1 MLMNK
6 VYFIRALLLRTSTH
20 ICCLFISL
28 STLLLPQVTKAA
40 SYDQFQQQP
49 FAPYSISDDG
59 YLHYNL
65 QVNDSSY
72 LAIALNLHTLFPGT
86 NVENLRLKQYELTDS
101 ELTISSYQGS
111 PISVNYQLTDNEL
124 KILRTSNLPSE
135 PRLDSHL
142 FSLNFIRELET
153 LFTVNDLERL
163 KRFNWGTVS
172 KENILLFL
180 SQLNDFSNTAEFGYN
195 AIHNMLASKNYAVAK
210 LFYNSFLTK
219 NKNFNDFELLK
230 MAIEQDDLV
239 FIKKT
244 SLNSLNIWGIDEV
257 KFDYSFTQCTLLG
270 KAIQQKNKV
279 IARYLLDRGA
289 STEKV
294 YKDETEVLNAIQF
307 AEQVKARKLSDLF
320 K

>member
-1 MLMNK
+1 MNK
-6 VYFIRALLLRTSTH
+6 MYFIRALLLRASTY
-20 ICCLFISL
+20 ICCLFVSL
-28 STLLLPQVTKAA
+28 STLLLPQETWAVLP
-40 SYDQFQQQP
+40 DQLQQQS
-49 FAPYSISDDG
+49 FSPYSINDDG

-101 ELTISSYQGS
+101 ELKISSYQGV
-111 PISVNYQLTDNEL
+111 SVSASYQIIDNKIKLLTTKNW
-124 KILRTSNLPSE
+124 PSK
-135 PRLDSHL
+135 LTLNNHL
-142 FSLNFIRELET
+142 FSLSFIEELT
-153 LFTVNDLERL
+153 ALFAANDLEQL
-163 KRFNWGTVS
+163 KRLNWGTIP

-195 AIHNMLASKNYAVAK
+195 AIHNMLANKNYAVAK
-210 LFYNSFLTK
+210 FFYNSFLTK

-230 MAIEQDDLV
+230 MAIEQDDLD

-257 KFDYSFTQCTLLG
+257 KFDYSFTQYTLLG

-279 IARYLLDRGA
+279 IARYLLDHGA

-307 AEQVKARKLSDLF
+307 AEQVKAKKLSDLF

>member
-1 MLMNK
+1 MNK
-6 VYFIRALLLRTSTH
+6 LYFIRALLLRISTY

-28 STLLLPQVTKAA
+28 STLLLPQGTWAA
-40 SYDQFQQQP
+40 SPDQLQQQS
-49 FAPYSISDDG
+49 FSPYSISDDG
-59 YLHYNL
+59 YLYYNL

-72 LAIALNLHTLFPGT
+72 LAIVLNLNTLFPGT

-101 ELTISSYQGS
+101 ELKISSYQGS
-111 PISVNYQLTDNEL
+111 PIFIHYQVTDNEL
-124 KILRTSNLPSE
+124 NILRTSNLPSQ

-153 LFTVNDLERL
+153 LFTVKDLEQL
-163 KRFNWGTVS
+163 KLLNWGPLP

-195 AIHNMLASKNYAVAK
+195 AIHNLLANKNYTVAK
-210 LFYNSFLTK
+210 FFYNSFLTK

-230 MAIEQDDLV
+230 MAIEQDDLD

-270 KAIQQKNKV
+270 KAIQQKNKA
-279 IARYLLDRGA
+279 IARYLLDHGA
-289 STEKV
+289 STEQV
-294 YKDETEVLNAIQF
+294 YKYETEVLNAIQF
-307 AEQVKARKLSDLF
+307 AEHVKAKKLSDLF

>member
-1 MLMNK
+1 MNK
-6 VYFIRALLLRTSTH
+6 PYFIRALLLRTSTY
-20 ICCLFISL
+20 ICCLFVSL
-28 STLLLPQVTKAA
+28 STVLLPQETLSA
-40 SYDQFQQQP
+40 SPNQLRQLSLS
-49 FAPYSISDDG
+49 PYSINDDG

-72 LAIALNLHTLFPGT
+72 LAIVLNLNTLFPGT

-101 ELTISSYQGS
+101 ELKINSYQGVPVS
-111 PISVNYQLTDNEL
+111 ASYQIIDNKIKLLTTKNW
-124 KILRTSNLPSE
+124 PSK
-135 PRLDSHL
+135 LTLNNHL
-142 FSLNFIRELET
+142 FSLSFIEKLT
-153 LFTVNDLERL
+153 ALFAANDLEQL
-163 KRFNWGTVS
+163 KLLNWGTIP

-195 AIHNMLASKNYAVAK
+195 AIHNMLANKNYAVAK
-210 LFYNSFLTK
+210 FFYNSFLTK

-230 MAIEQDDLV
+230 MAIEQDDLD

-279 IARYLLDRGA
+279 IAGYLLDHGA

-294 YKDETEVLNAIQF
+294 YKYETEVLNAIQF

>member
-1 MLMNK
+1 
-6 VYFIRALLLRTSTH
+6 
-20 ICCLFISL
+20 
-28 STLLLPQVTKAA
+28 LPQETWAVLP
-40 SYDQFQQQP
+40 DQLQQQS
-49 FAPYSISDDG
+49 FSPYSINDDG

-101 ELTISSYQGS
+101 ELKIISYQGVPVS
-111 PISVNYQLTDNEL
+111 ASYQIIDNKIKLLTTKNW
-124 KILRTSNLPSE
+124 PSK
-135 PRLDSHL
+135 LTLNNHL
-142 FSLNFIRELET
+142 FSLSFIEELT
-153 LFTVNDLERL
+153 ALFAANDLEQL
-163 KRFNWGTVS
+163 KRLNWGTIP
-172 KENILLFL
+172 KENILLFF

-195 AIHNMLASKNYAVAK
+195 AIHNMLANKNYAVAK
-210 LFYNSFLTK
+210 FFYNSFLTK

-230 MAIEQDDLV
+230 MAIEQGDLD

-279 IARYLLDRGA
+279 IAGYLLDHGA

>member
-1 MLMNK
+1 MNK
-6 VYFIRALLLRTSTH
+6 MYLIRALLLRTSTY
-20 ICCLFISL
+20 ICCLFVSL
-28 STLLLPQVTKAA
+28 GTLLLPQETWAVLP
-40 SYDQFQQQP
+40 DQLQQQS
-49 FAPYSISDDG
+49 FSPYSINDDG

-101 ELTISSYQGS
+101 ELKISSYQGVPVS
-111 PISVNYQLTDNEL
+111 ASYQIIDNKIKLLTTKNW
-124 KILRTSNLPSE
+124 PSK
-135 PRLDSHL
+135 LTLNNHL
-142 FSLNFIRELET
+142 FSLSFIEELT
-153 LFTVNDLERL
+153 ALFAANDLEQL
-163 KRFNWGTVS
+163 KRLNWGTIP

-195 AIHNMLASKNYAVAK
+195 AIHNMLANKNYAVAK
-210 LFYNSFLTK
+210 FFYNSFLTK

-230 MAIEQDDLV
+230 MAIEQDDLD

-279 IARYLLDRGA
+279 IAGYLLDHGA

-294 YKDETEVLNAIQF
+294 YKYETEVLNAIQF
-307 AEQVKARKLSDLF
+307 AKQVKARKLSDLF

>member
-1 MLMNK
+1 MNK
-6 VYFIRALLLRTSTH
+6 MYFIRALLLRASTY
-20 ICCLFISL
+20 ICCLFVSL
-28 STLLLPQVTKAA
+28 STVLLPQETWAVLP
-40 SYDQFQQQP
+40 DQLQQQS
-49 FAPYSISDDG
+49 FSPYSINDDG

-101 ELTISSYQGS
+101 ELKISSYQGVPVS
-111 PISVNYQLTDNEL
+111 ASYQIIDNKIKLLTTKNW
-124 KILRTSNLPSE
+124 PSK
-135 PRLDSHL
+135 LTLNNHL
-142 FSLNFIRELET
+142 FSLSFIEELT
-153 LFTVNDLERL
+153 ALFAANDLEQL
-163 KRFNWGTVS
+163 KRLNWGTIP

-195 AIHNMLASKNYAVAK
+195 AIHNMLANKNYAVAK
-210 LFYNSFLTK
+210 FFYNSFLTK

-230 MAIEQDDLV
+230 MAIEQDDLD

-279 IARYLLDRGA
+279 IAGYLLDHGA

-294 YKDETEVLNAIQF
+294 YKYETEVLNAIQF

>member
-1 MLMNK
+1 MNK
-6 VYFIRALLLRTSTH
+6 LFFIRALLLRTSTY
-20 ICCLFISL
+20 ICCLFVSL
-28 STLLLPQVTKAA
+28 STLLLPQETWAA
-40 SYDQFQQQP
+40 SPDQLQQQP
-49 FAPYSISDDG
+49 FSPYSISDDG

-101 ELTISSYQGS
+101 ELKISSYQGVPVS
-111 PISVNYQLTDNEL
+111 ASYQIIDNKIKLLTTKNW
-124 KILRTSNLPSE
+124 PSK
-135 PRLDSHL
+135 LTLNNHL
-142 FSLNFIRELET
+142 FSLSFIEELT
-153 LFTVNDLERL
+153 ALFAANDLEQL
-163 KRFNWGTVS
+163 KLLNWGTIP

-195 AIHNMLASKNYAVAK
+195 AIHNMLANKNYAVAK
-210 LFYNSFLTK
+210 FFYNSFLTK

-230 MAIEQDDLV
+230 MAIEQDDLD

-279 IARYLLDRGA
+279 IARYLLDHGA

-294 YKDETEVLNAIQF
+294 YKCETEVLNAIQF
-307 AEQVKARKLSDLF
+307 AEQMKAKKLSDLF

>member
-6 VYFIRALLLRTSTH
+6 MYFIRALLLRASTY
-20 ICCLFISL
+20 ICCLFVSL
-28 STLLLPQVTKAA
+28 STLLLPQETWAVLP
-40 SYDQFQQQP
+40 DQLQQQS
-49 FAPYSISDDG
+49 FSPYSINDDG

-101 ELTISSYQGS
+101 ELKIISYQGVPVS
-111 PISVNYQLTDNEL
+111 ASYQIIDNKIKLLTTKNW
-124 KILRTSNLPSE
+124 PSK
-135 PRLDSHL
+135 LTLNNHL
-142 FSLNFIRELET
+142 FSLSFIEELT
-153 LFTVNDLERL
+153 ALFAANDLEQL
-163 KRFNWGTVS
+163 KRLNWGTIP
-172 KENILLFL
+172 KENILLYL

-195 AIHNMLASKNYAVAK
+195 AIHNMLANKNYAVAK
-210 LFYNSFLTK
+210 FFYNSFLTK

-230 MAIEQDDLV
+230 MAIEQDDLD

-257 KFDYSFTQCTLLG
+257 KFDYSFTQYTLLG

-279 IARYLLDRGA
+279 IARYLLDHGA
-289 STEKV
+289 STEKA

>member
-1 MLMNK
+1 MNK
-6 VYFIRALLLRTSTH
+6 MYFIRALLLRASTY
-20 ICCLFISL
+20 ICCLFVSL
-28 STLLLPQVTKAA
+28 STLLLPQETWAVLP
-40 SYDQFQQQP
+40 DQLQQQS
-49 FAPYSISDDG
+49 FSPYSINDDG

-101 ELTISSYQGS
+101 ELKISSYQGV
-111 PISVNYQLTDNEL
+111 SVSASYQIIDNKIKLLTTKNW
-124 KILRTSNLPSE
+124 PSK
-135 PRLDSHL
+135 LTLNNHL
-142 FSLNFIRELET
+142 FSLSFIEELT
-153 LFTVNDLERL
+153 ALFAANDLEQL
-163 KRFNWGTVS
+163 KRLNWGTIP

-195 AIHNMLASKNYAVAK
+195 AIHNMLANKNYAVAK
-210 LFYNSFLTK
+210 FFYNSFLTK

-230 MAIEQDDLV
+230 MAIEQDDLD

-257 KFDYSFTQCTLLG
+257 KFDYSFTQYTLLG

-279 IARYLLDRGA
+279 IARYLLDHGA
-289 STEKV
+289 STEKA
-294 YKDETEVLNAIQF
+294 YKDETEVLNAIRR
-307 AEQVKARKLSDLF
+307 AGESKKAI
-320 K
+320 

>member
-1 MLMNK
+1 MNK
-6 VYFIRALLLRTSTH
+6 PYFIRALLLRTSTY
-20 ICCLFISL
+20 ICCLFVSL
-28 STLLLPQVTKAA
+28 STVLLPQETLSA
-40 SYDQFQQQP
+40 SPNQLRQLSLS
-49 FAPYSISDDG
+49 PYSINDDG

-72 LAIALNLHTLFPGT
+72 LAIVLNLNTLFPGT

-101 ELTISSYQGS
+101 ELKINSYQGVPVS
-111 PISVNYQLTDNEL
+111 ASYQIIDNKIKLLMTKNWPSKLTLN
-124 KILRTSNLPSE
+124 N
-135 PRLDSHL
+135 HL
-142 FSLNFIRELET
+142 FSLSFIEKLT
-153 LFTVNDLERL
+153 ALFAANDLEQL
-163 KRFNWGTVS
+163 KLLNWGTIP

-195 AIHNMLASKNYAVAK
+195 AIHNMLANKNYAVAK
-210 LFYNSFLTK
+210 FFYNSFLTK

-230 MAIEQDDLV
+230 MAIEQDDLD

-279 IARYLLDRGA
+279 IAGYLLDHGA

-307 AEQVKARKLSDLF
+307 AEQVKAKKLSDLF

>member
-1 MLMNK
+1 
-6 VYFIRALLLRTSTH
+6 
-20 ICCLFISL
+20 
-28 STLLLPQVTKAA
+28 LPQETWAVLP
-40 SYDQFQQQP
+40 DQLQQQS
-49 FAPYSISDDG
+49 FRPYSINDDG

-101 ELTISSYQGS
+101 ELKIISYQGVPVS
-111 PISVNYQLTDNEL
+111 ASYQIIDNKIKLLTTKNW
-124 KILRTSNLPSE
+124 PSK
-135 PRLDSHL
+135 LTLNNHL
-142 FSLNFIRELET
+142 FSLSFIEELT
-153 LFTVNDLERL
+153 ALFAANDLEQL
-163 KRFNWGTVS
+163 KRLNWGTIP
-172 KENILLFL
+172 KENILLFF

-195 AIHNMLASKNYAVAK
+195 AIHNMLANKNYAVAK
-210 LFYNSFLTK
+210 FFYNSFLTK

-230 MAIEQDDLV
+230 MAIEQGDLD

-279 IARYLLDRGA
+279 IAGYLLDHGA

>member
-1 MLMNK
+1 MNK
-6 VYFIRALLLRTSTH
+6 MYFIRALLLRASTY
-20 ICCLFISL
+20 ICCLFVSL
-28 STLLLPQVTKAA
+28 STVLLPQETWAVLP
-40 SYDQFQQQP
+40 DQLQQQS
-49 FAPYSISDDG
+49 FSPYSINDDG

-86 NVENLRLKQYELTDS
+86 NVENLRLKQYELTES
-101 ELTISSYQGS
+101 ELKIISYQGVPVS
-111 PISVNYQLTDNEL
+111 ASYQIIDNKIKLLTTKNW
-124 KILRTSNLPSE
+124 PSK
-135 PRLDSHL
+135 LTLNNHL
-142 FSLNFIRELET
+142 FSLSFIEELT
-153 LFTVNDLERL
+153 ALFAANDLEQL
-163 KRFNWGTVS
+163 KRLNWGTIP

-195 AIHNMLASKNYAVAK
+195 AIHNMLANKNYAVAK
-210 LFYNSFLTK
+210 FFYNSFLTK

-230 MAIEQDDLV
+230 MAIEQGDLD

-279 IARYLLDRGA
+279 IAGYLLDHGA

-294 YKDETEVLNAIQF
+294 YKYETEVLNAIQF

>member
-1 MLMNK
+1 MPLE
-6 VYFIRALLLRTSTH
+6 ALATS
-20 ICCLFISL
+20 
-28 STLLLPQVTKAA
+28 Q
-40 SYDQFQQQP
+40 DQRRQQP
-49 FAPYSISDDG
+49 FSSYSITDDG

-101 ELTISSYQGS
+101 ELKIISYQGVPVS
-111 PISVNYQLTDNEL
+111 ASYQIIDNKIKLLTTKNW
-124 KILRTSNLPSE
+124 PSK
-135 PRLDSHL
+135 LTLNNHL
-142 FSLNFIRELET
+142 FSLSFIEELT
-153 LFTVNDLERL
+153 ALFAANDLEQL
-163 KRFNWGTVS
+163 KRLNWGTIP
-172 KENILLFL
+172 KENILLYL

-195 AIHNMLASKNYAVAK
+195 AIHNMLANKNYAVAK
-210 LFYNSFLTK
+210 FFYNSFLTK

-230 MAIEQDDLV
+230 MAIEQDDLD

-257 KFDYSFTQCTLLG
+257 KFDYSFTQYTLLG

-279 IARYLLDRGA
+279 IARYLLDHGA
-289 STEKV
+289 STEKA

>member
-1 MLMNK
+1 MLNNL
-6 VYFIRALLLRTSTH
+6 YFFRALLLRTSTY
-20 ICCLFISL
+20 ICCLSVSL
-28 STLLLPQVTKAA
+28 STLLLPQQTWAVLP
-40 SYDQFQQQP
+40 DQLQQQS
-49 FAPYSISDDG
+49 FSPYSINDDG

-72 LAIALNLHTLFPGT
+72 LAIALNLNTLFSGT
-86 NVENLRLKQYELTDS
+86 NLENLRLKQYELTDS
-101 ELTISSYQGS
+101 ELKISSYQGS
-111 PISVNYQLTDNEL
+111 PISVNYQIIDNKIKLLTTKNRPPNL
-124 KILRTSNLPSE
+124 KLH
-135 PRLDSHL
+135 SHL
-142 FSLNFIRELET
+142 FSLGFIEELT
-153 LFTVNDLERL
+153 ALFSGNDLEQL
-163 KRFNWGTVS
+163 KRLNWGTIP

-195 AIHNMLASKNYAVAK
+195 VIHNMLANKNYAVAK
-210 LFYNSFLTK
+210 FFYNSFLTK

-230 MAIEQDDLV
+230 MAIEQDDLD

-270 KAIQQKNKV
+270 KAILQKNKA
-279 IARYLLDRGA
+279 IARYLLDHGA

-307 AEQVKARKLSDLF
+307 AEQVKARKLFDLF

>member
-1 MLMNK
+1 MNK
-6 VYFIRALLLRTSTH
+6 PYFIRALLLRTSTY
-20 ICCLFISL
+20 ICCLFVNL
-28 STLLLPQVTKAA
+28 STVLLPQETLSALP
-40 SYDQFQQQP
+40 DQLQQQS
-49 FAPYSISDDG
+49 FSPYSINDDG

-72 LAIALNLHTLFPGT
+72 LAIVLNLNTLFPGT

-101 ELTISSYQGS
+101 ELKINSYQGVPVS
-111 PISVNYQLTDNEL
+111 ASYQIIDN
-124 KILRTSNLPSE
+124 KIKLLMTKNWPSK
-135 PRLDSHL
+135 LILNNHL
-142 FSLNFIRELET
+142 FSLSFIEKLT
-153 LFTVNDLERL
+153 ALFAANDLEQL
-163 KRFNWGTVS
+163 KLLNWGTIP

-195 AIHNMLASKNYAVAK
+195 AIHNMLANKNYAVAK
-210 LFYNSFLTK
+210 FFYNSFLTN

-230 MAIEQDDLV
+230 MAIEQDDLD

-257 KFDYSFTQCTLLG
+257 KFDYSFTQYTLLG

-279 IARYLLDRGA
+279 IARYLLDHGA
-289 STEKV
+289 STEKA

-307 AEQVKARKLSDLF
+307 AEQVKAKKLSDLF

>member
-1 MLMNK
+1 MNK
-6 VYFIRALLLRTSTH
+6 PYFIRALLLRTSTY
-20 ICCLFISL
+20 ICCLFVSL
-28 STLLLPQVTKAA
+28 STLLLPQETWAVLP
-40 SYDQFQQQP
+40 DQLQQQS
-49 FAPYSISDDG
+49 FSPYSINDDG

-101 ELTISSYQGS
+101 ELKIISYQGITVS
-111 PISVNYQLTDNEL
+111 ASYQIIDNKFKLLTTKNW
-124 KILRTSNLPSE
+124 PSK
-135 PRLDSHL
+135 LTLNNHL
-142 FSLNFIRELET
+142 FSLSFIEELT
-153 LFTVNDLERL
+153 ALFAANDLEQL
-163 KRFNWGTVS
+163 KRLNWGTIP
-172 KENILLFL
+172 KENILLYL

-195 AIHNMLASKNYAVAK
+195 AIHNMLANKNYAVAK
-210 LFYNSFLTK
+210 FFYNSFLTK

-230 MAIEQDDLV
+230 MAIEQDDLD

-257 KFDYSFTQCTLLG
+257 KFDYSFTQYTLLG

-279 IARYLLDRGA
+279 IARYLLDHGA
-289 STEKV
+289 STEKA

>member
-1 MLMNK
+1 MNK
-6 VYFIRALLLRTSTH
+6 MYFIRALLLRTSTY
-20 ICCLFISL
+20 ICCLFVSL
-28 STLLLPQVTKAA
+28 GTLLLPQETWAVLP
-40 SYDQFQQQP
+40 DQLQQQS
-49 FAPYSISDDG
+49 FSPYSINDDG

-101 ELTISSYQGS
+101 ELKISSYQGVPVS
-111 PISVNYQLTDNEL
+111 ASYQIIDNKIKLLTTKNW
-124 KILRTSNLPSE
+124 PSK
-135 PRLDSHL
+135 LTLNNHL
-142 FSLNFIRELET
+142 FSLSFIEELT
-153 LFTVNDLERL
+153 ALFAANDLEQL
-163 KRFNWGTVS
+163 KRLNWGTIP

-195 AIHNMLASKNYAVAK
+195 AIHNMLANKNYAVAK
-210 LFYNSFLTK
+210 FFYNSFLTK

-230 MAIEQDDLV
+230 MAIEQDDLD

-257 KFDYSFTQCTLLG
+257 KFDYSFTQYTLLG

-279 IARYLLDRGA
+279 IARYLLDHGA
-289 STEKV
+289 STEKA

>member
-1 MLMNK
+1 MNK
-6 VYFIRALLLRTSTH
+6 MYLIRALLLRTSTY
-20 ICCLFISL
+20 ICCLFVSL
-28 STLLLPQVTKAA
+28 STLLLPQETWAVLP
-40 SYDQFQQQP
+40 DQLQQQS
-49 FAPYSISDDG
+49 FSPYSINDDG

-101 ELTISSYQGS
+101 ELKIISYQGVPVS
-111 PISVNYQLTDNEL
+111 ASHQIIDNKIKLLMTKNWPSKLTLN
-124 KILRTSNLPSE
+124 N
-135 PRLDSHL
+135 HL
-142 FSLNFIRELET
+142 FSLSFIEELT
-153 LFTVNDLERL
+153 ALFAANDLEQL
-163 KRFNWGTVS
+163 KRLNWGTIP

-195 AIHNMLASKNYAVAK
+195 AIHNMLANKNYAVAK
-210 LFYNSFLTK
+210 FFYNSFLTK

-230 MAIEQDDLV
+230 MAIEQGDLD

-257 KFDYSFTQCTLLG
+257 KFDYSFTQYTLLG

-279 IARYLLDRGA
+279 IARYLLDHGA

>member
-1 MLMNK
+1 M
-6 VYFIRALLLRTSTH
+6 
-20 ICCLFISL
+20 
-28 STLLLPQVTKAA
+28 
-40 SYDQFQQQP
+40 
-49 FAPYSISDDG
+49 
-59 YLHYNL
+59 
-65 QVNDSSY
+65 
-72 LAIALNLHTLFPGT
+72 NLHTLFPGT

-101 ELTISSYQGS
+101 ELKINSYQGVPVS
-111 PISVNYQLTDNEL
+111 ASYQIIDNKIKLLMTKNWPSKLTLN
-124 KILRTSNLPSE
+124 N
-135 PRLDSHL
+135 HL
-142 FSLNFIRELET
+142 FSLSFIEKLT
-153 LFTVNDLERL
+153 ALFAANDLEQL
-163 KRFNWGTVS
+163 KRLNWGTIP

-195 AIHNMLASKNYAVAK
+195 AIHNMLANKNYAVAK
-210 LFYNSFLTK
+210 FFYNSFLTK

-230 MAIEQDDLV
+230 MAIEQGDLD
-239 FIKKT
+239 FIRKT

-257 KFDYSFTQCTLLG
+257 KFDYSFTQYTLLG

-279 IARYLLDRGA
+279 IAGYLLDHGA

>member
-1 MLMNK
+1 MNK
-6 VYFIRALLLRTSTH
+6 MYFIRALLLRASTY
-20 ICCLFISL
+20 ICCLFVSL
-28 STLLLPQVTKAA
+28 STLLLPQETWAVLP
-40 SYDQFQQQP
+40 DQLQQQS
-49 FAPYSISDDG
+49 FSPYSINDDG

-101 ELTISSYQGS
+101 ELKIISYQGVPVS
-111 PISVNYQLTDNEL
+111 ASYQIIDNKIKLLTTKNW
-124 KILRTSNLPSE
+124 PSK
-135 PRLDSHL
+135 LTLNNHL
-142 FSLNFIRELET
+142 FSLSFIEELT
-153 LFTVNDLERL
+153 ALFAANDLEQL
-163 KRFNWGTVS
+163 KRLNWGTIP
-172 KENILLFL
+172 KENILLYL

-195 AIHNMLASKNYAVAK
+195 AIHNMLANKNYAVAK
-210 LFYNSFLTK
+210 FFYNSFLTK

-230 MAIEQDDLV
+230 MAIEQDDLD

-257 KFDYSFTQCTLLG
+257 KFDYSFTQYTLLG

-279 IARYLLDRGA
+279 IARYLLDHGA
-289 STEKV
+289 STEKA

>member
-1 MLMNK
+1 MLNNL
-6 VYFIRALLLRTSTH
+6 YFVRAFLLRTSTY
-20 ICCLFISL
+20 ICYLFISL
-28 STLLLPQVTKAA
+28 STLLLPQDTWAA
-40 SYDQFQQQP
+40 SPDQLQQQS
-49 FAPYSISDDG
+49 FSPYSISDDG

-72 LAIALNLHTLFPGT
+72 LAIVLNLNTLFPST
-86 NVENLRLKQYELTDS
+86 NVENLRLKQYELTGS
-101 ELTISSYQGS
+101 ELKISSYQGS
-111 PISVNYQLTDNEL
+111 PISIHYQVTDNEL
-124 KILRTSNLPSE
+124 KILRTSNLPSK
-135 PRLDSHL
+135 PRLNSHL

-153 LFTVNDLERL
+153 LFAVNDLEQL
-163 KRFNWGTVS
+163 KILNWGTVP

-195 AIHNMLASKNYAVAK
+195 AIHNLLASKNYAVAK
-210 LFYNSFLTK
+210 FFYNSFLTK

-230 MAIEQDDLV
+230 MAIEQEDLD

-244 SLNSLNIWGIDEV
+244 SLNSLDILGIDEV

-279 IARYLLDRGA
+279 IARYLLDHRA

-294 YKDETEVLNAIQF
+294 YKYETEVLNAIQF
-307 AEQVKARKLSDLF
+307 AERAKAKKLADLF

>member
-1 MLMNK
+1 MNK
-6 VYFIRALLLRTSTH
+6 MYFIRALLLRTSTY
-20 ICCLFISL
+20 ICCLFVSL
-28 STLLLPQVTKAA
+28 STVLLPQETWAA
-40 SYDQFQQQP
+40 SPDQLQRQSLS
-49 FAPYSISDDG
+49 AYSISDDG

-72 LAIALNLHTLFPGT
+72 LAIVLNLNTLFPGT

-101 ELTISSYQGS
+101 ELKITSYQGP
-111 PISVNYQLTDNEL
+111 PISVNYQVTDNEL

-135 PRLDSHL
+135 PGLDNHL
-142 FSLNFIRELET
+142 FSLNFIREIET
-153 LFTVNDLERL
+153 LFTVNDLEQL
-163 KRFNWGTVS
+163 KRLNWGTVP

-180 SQLNDFSNTAEFGYN
+180 SHLNDFSNTAEFGYN
-195 AIHNMLASKNYAVAK
+195 AIHNMLANKNYAVAK
-210 LFYNSFLTK
+210 FFYNSFLTK

-230 MAIEQDDLV
+230 MAIEQDDLD

-270 KAIQQKNKV
+270 KAIQQKNKA
-279 IARYLLDRGA
+279 IARYLLDHGA

-307 AEQVKARKLSDLF
+307 AEQVKARKLFDLF

>member
-1 MLMNK
+1 MLNNL
-6 VYFIRALLLRTSTH
+6 YFFRALLLRTSTY
-20 ICCLFISL
+20 ICCLSVSL
-28 STLLLPQVTKAA
+28 STLLLPQQTWAVLP
-40 SYDQFQQQP
+40 DQLQQQS
-49 FAPYSISDDG
+49 FSPYSINDDG

-72 LAIALNLHTLFPGT
+72 LAIALNLNTLFSGT
-86 NVENLRLKQYELTDS
+86 NLENLRLKQYELTDS
-101 ELTISSYQGS
+101 ELKISSYQGS
-111 PISVNYQLTDNEL
+111 PISVNYQIIDNKIKLLTTKNRPPNL
-124 KILRTSNLPSE
+124 KLH
-135 PRLDSHL
+135 SHL
-142 FSLNFIRELET
+142 FSLGFIEELT
-153 LFTVNDLERL
+153 ALFSGNDLEQL
-163 KRFNWGTVS
+163 KQLNWGTIP
-172 KENILLFL
+172 KENIFLFL

-195 AIHNMLASKNYAVAK
+195 VIHNMLANKNYAVAK
-210 LFYNSFLTK
+210 FFYNSFLTK

-230 MAIEQDDLV
+230 MAIEQDDLD

-270 KAIQQKNKV
+270 KAILQKNKA
-279 IARYLLDRGA
+279 IARYLLDHGA

-307 AEQVKARKLSDLF
+307 AEQVKARKLFDLF

>member
-1 MLMNK
+1 MNK
-6 VYFIRALLLRTSTH
+6 MYFIRALLSRASTY
-20 ICCLFISL
+20 ICCLFVSL
-28 STLLLPQVTKAA
+28 STLLLPQETWAVLP
-40 SYDQFQQQP
+40 DQLQQQS
-49 FAPYSISDDG
+49 FSPYSINGDG

-101 ELTISSYQGS
+101 ELKIISYQGVPVS
-111 PISVNYQLTDNEL
+111 ASYQIIDNKIKLLTTKNW
-124 KILRTSNLPSE
+124 PSK
-135 PRLDSHL
+135 LTLNNHL
-142 FSLNFIRELET
+142 FSLSFIEELT
-153 LFTVNDLERL
+153 ALFAANDLEQL
-163 KRFNWGTVS
+163 KRLNWGTIP
-172 KENILLFL
+172 KENILLYL

-195 AIHNMLASKNYAVAK
+195 AIHNMLANKNYAVAK
-210 LFYNSFLTK
+210 FFYNSFLTK

-230 MAIEQDDLV
+230 MAIEQDDLD

-257 KFDYSFTQCTLLG
+257 KFDYSFTQYTLLG

-279 IARYLLDRGA
+279 IARYLLDHGA
-289 STEKV
+289 STEKA